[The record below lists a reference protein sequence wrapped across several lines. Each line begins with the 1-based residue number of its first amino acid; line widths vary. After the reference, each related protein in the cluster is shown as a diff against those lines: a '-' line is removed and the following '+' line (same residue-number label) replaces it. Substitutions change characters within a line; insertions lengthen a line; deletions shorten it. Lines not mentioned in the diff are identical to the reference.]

1 MNYTEARRDFVTWV
15 ERNLKD
21 IEFEN
26 ITQNPLELIDIG
38 LLFPR
43 QDDTE
48 VKKSTDSNVVSS
60 MKPPSSVGFSFY
72 ITDDGE
78 GVELSVELGA
88 SVYKPLPEGVLE
100 SKTEKIKSWEKQ
112 VYSPDGNFTSI
123 VQPSNGERVVKT
135 EVFFDQ
141 IKEKHRATLHQ
152 IWRPYNDGFIV
163 TLTLTNNQK
172 EKAEKANTPW
182 VAAATLFNVSLRATP
197 IKGVVQSYPKK
208 DFSLLT
214 EEERELELRY
224 KDIKVF
230 GIGHAAAVNW
240 NVNSK
245 GKVVLETS
253 FMPKVE
259 VPSVTANT
267 AGDQFRYLSFDFLTK
282 SHKDSE
288 VIEELR
294 AFVNSYGYWIEEQV
308 AIADSYAQDEKETA
322 DGIVAKAKEAKERM
336 DKGVTFLEQSKS
348 ARIAFSYANAAML
361 KQMLAG
367 KKEDKS
373 KFNWR
378 PFQLAFVLMTM
389 QSVVNEDD
397 EYRDLVDLIWFPTG
411 GGKTEAYLGVMVF
424 LFVYRR
430 CCYPDSSSGT
440 ACIMRYTL
448 RLLTSQQF
456 ARASKVIF
464 ALELL
469 RRKNSALLGTEPFT
483 LGLWVGAASTAN
495 TYRDTQDAINEGRF
509 EKLGMTSCPWCK
521 AGFTRENYLISD
533 TSFSIK
539 CTNSE
544 CDFGK
549 SDSPVLPFNSID
561 EALYENP
568 PTLLIAT
575 VDKFAM
581 LAWEAR
587 AQVFFGLK
595 QQRPPELI
603 IQDELHLISGE
614 LGSMVGLYEV
624 GIESALVLRG
634 IYPKYIASTA
644 TIRNAEH
651 QIKLLYGKKQAVFP
665 PAGISYKDSYF
676 AKTVPTSQKPGR
688 MYVGYMAYNKPR
700 QRCLAP
706 LASLIACAPVIHQ
719 HSDPELQKAWWTQ
732 MLYHGSLKGVGISQT
747 LIEGEVGRRIQDIT
761 DRYNRLHSG
770 ESEYKKIEPRRLNTK
785 TLTSMQGAESNNAV
799 FNALEKE
806 KDTADC
812 VDVALATNMVSVGLD
827 VERLA
832 VMIINGQPLTTA
844 EYIQASSRVGRGD
857 IPGIVFVNFYKSQ
870 TRSLSHY
877 ENFCSYH
884 DSFYRYVEPTSLTPF
899 TYQAVKR
906 ALHSSLVVAVR
917 MGGIGLAENDS
928 ADYFDKDNPKI
939 KRLINQFRLRIGSA
953 ICGPFEDFYQ
963 NEDES
968 EKLELTLST
977 LDDLVDEWD
986 LQAKNAITNR
996 RQLQYNSRNDRGAD
1010 SLLKTYSEEKKAV
1023 WSAMTSMRSV
1033 ENSALMKT
1041 VKGIK
1046 HD

>member
-1 MNYTEARRDFVTWV
+1 MNYSEARRDFVQWI
-15 ERNLKD
+15 ENNLKD
-21 IEFEN
+21 IDVESLKK
-26 ITQNPLELIDIG
+26 NPLDLIDIG
-38 LLFPR
+38 LLFPK
-43 QDDTE
+43 QDDSTA
-48 VKKSTDSNVVSS
+48 KKSTDSNVVSS
-60 MKPPSSVGFSFY
+60 ITPPSSVGFSFY
-72 ITDDGE
+72 IVDDGE
-78 GVELSVELGA
+78 GIELSVELGA
-88 SVYKPLPEGVLE
+88 SIYKPLPDGVLE
-100 SKTEKIKSWEKQ
+100 RRSGSVDSWVKH
-112 VYSPDGNFTSI
+112 VYSPDDNFEVI
-123 VQPSNGERVVKT
+123 VPPRNGERVVQT
-135 EVFFDQ
+135 EVFYEQ
-141 IKEKHRATLHQ
+141 KKQTYRATLYQ
-152 IWRPYNDGFIV
+152 IWRPFGAGFIV
-163 TLTLTNNQK
+163 TITLTNNEK
-172 EKAEKANTPW
+172 EKTEKNTPQ
-182 VAAATLFNVSLRATP
+182 VAAATLFNVSLKATA
-197 IKGVVQSYPKK
+197 IKGTVQSYPRK
-208 DFSLLT
+208 DLSLLT

-224 KDIKVF
+224 KDVKVF
-230 GIGHAAAVNW
+230 GIGHAAAVDW
-240 NVNSK
+240 NVDQQGNI
-245 GKVVLETS
+245 VLETS

-267 AGDQFRYLSFDFLTK
+267 AGDQFRYLNFDFLTK
-282 SHKDSE
+282 CHKDPL
-288 VIEELR
+288 VVEELR
-294 AFVNSYGYWIEEQV
+294 AFVHSYGDWIEEQV
-308 AIADSYAQDEKETA
+308 TVANSYDQDEKETA
-322 DGIVAKAKEAKERM
+322 DGIIMKAREAKKRM
-336 DKGVTFLEQSKS
+336 EKGITFLEQSKP

-361 KQMLAG
+361 KQMLV
-367 KKEDKS
+367 EDKVGDKS
-373 KFNWR
+373 QFNWR

-411 GGKTEAYLGVMVF
+411 GGKTEAYLGVMAF

-456 ARASKVIF
+456 VRASKVIF

-469 RRKNSALLGTEPFT
+469 RRNKPALLGHEPFT

-495 TYRDTQDAINEGRF
+495 TFKTAQETINENKF

-521 AGFTRENYLISD
+521 SDFTKENYLISD
-533 TSFSIK
+533 TSFAIK
-539 CTNSE
+539 CTNPE
-544 CDFGK
+544 CEFGK
-549 SDSPVLPFNSID
+549 SDSPVLPFNTID
-561 EALYENP
+561 EALYKHP
-568 PTLLIAT
+568 PTLLLAT

-587 AQVFFGLK
+587 AQVFFGLE

-676 AKTVPTSQKPGR
+676 AKTVPTSQRPGR
-688 MYVGYMAYNKPR
+688 LYVGYMAYNKSR
-700 QRCLAP
+700 EQCLAP

-719 HSDPELQKAWWTQ
+719 QSDPELQKAWWTQ

-747 LIEGEVGRRIQDIT
+747 LIGGEVSRRIQDIT
-761 DRYNRLHSG
+761 DRYNSLLSE
-770 ESEYKKIEPRRLNTK
+770 ESEYKKIEHRRLNTK

-806 KDTADC
+806 KDNSDC
-812 VDVALATNMVSVGLD
+812 VDIALATNMVSVGLD

-844 EYIQASSRVGRGD
+844 EYIQASSRVGRGKV
-857 IPGIVFVNFYKSQ
+857 PGIVFINYYKSQ

-917 MGGIGLAENDS
+917 MGGIGLAENDG
-928 ADYFDKDNPKI
+928 ADCFDKDNSKI
-939 KRLINQFRLRIGSA
+939 KRLINQFRLRIESA
-953 ICGPFEDFYQ
+953 ICGPFEDYYQ
-963 NEDES
+963 KEDNR

-986 LQAKNAITNR
+986 LQAKNAKTSR
-996 RQLQYNSRNDRGAD
+996 RQLQYNSRDDRAAD
-1010 SLLKTYSEEKKAV
+1010 SLLKTYGAEKKAV
-1023 WSAMTSMRSV
+1023 WNALTSMRNV
-1033 ENSALMKT
+1033 EDSALMKT